1 VQVHRNHKEKEMAK
15 VTITGLGT
23 RKDAKDYKK
32 TNPIYVPKA
41 SPSPVKSYMKTAT
54 ESQDK
59 KYNEIQM

>member
-1 VQVHRNHKEKEMAK
+1 MAK